1 MKKNIKNRIPKYKFG
16 ASDVTNII
24 SGLGQFAGQTVSST
38 NQKADPLGG
47 ALSGMSAGAS
57 IGSFG
62 GPIGAGIG
70 AAVGAA
76 GGAIMG
82 LIGNKGSVDPIT
94 GEITYGSG
102 IKGRK
107 GPSDEELEQM
117 SGMIKNNNANRQNSQ
132 IYANQYYQN
141 NGVNDISYVSK
152 GGTVPNTLAYLDDGE
167 LLRTPDGNIVEVPE
181 EGKPTDSNLANVP
194 VGTQVL
200 SDKLKVPGT
209 KKTFAQM
216 GKSIMKNKKYGID
229 IYAQNSKKLNDMNN
243 QIAYDELLA
252 LQENMKTKKNGKKR
266 GIQKAVFGED
276 SLQGDYIGEQYPTN
290 ALQNNKPQYKAQR
303 YLNLFNDGAAIK
315 SGIVNPGWSHGTVYN
330 PNFSAPNYGGVDL
343 SNYNFNVGKKT
354 NSTSKK
360 VKSDFKSQDDAPTK
374 ATPRKESLTQMAKYD
389 IYPDKIEIPTGVY
402 DSQIPDNT
410 NGKNYNFTKSFL
422 PQLGSLTSS
431 ILAARQNIKD
441 SDPEYVQ
448 TYSYSPQFVP
458 VDYNIEPLLN
468 EINRSDA
475 IARYNNR
482 NIGGGA
488 SLAQGVQLAVARD
501 KAVAEAYNMKRNAEN
516 NVRATNAN
524 IYNQWGQFDANA
536 RKVAATENAQN
547 RAAARNI
554 RRQGISQLGTIV
566 PSFIKDMRL
575 ESRDAAM
582 FNAMLPYLEYGM
594 TKDQINKLTK
604 LFG

>member
-1 MKKNIKNRIPKYKFG
+1 MKKNKKIKRIPSYKFG
-16 ASDVTNII
+16 ANEISNVI
-24 SGLGQFAGQTVSST
+24 SGIGQFTSQAVQAN
-38 NQKADPLGG
+38 NQEKADPLGG

-57 IGSFG
+57 IGSFA
-62 GPIGAGIG
+62 GPIGSGIGAGIG
-70 AAVGAA
+70 AI

-82 LIGNKGSVDPIT
+82 MIGNKGSVDPIT

-102 IKGRK
+102 FKGNR
-107 GPSDEELEQM
+107 GLSDEELEQM
-117 SGMIKNNNANRQNSQ
+117 SGMITNMNELRKMSPQ
-132 IYANQYYQN
+132 IAQKYYN
-141 NGVNDISYVSK
+141 THGVNDVTMKNGGISN
-152 GGTVPNTLAYLDDGE
+152 TTLAYLDDGE
-167 LLRTPDGNIVEVPE
+167 LLRTPDGSIVEVPE

-216 GKSIMKNKKYGID
+216 GKSIMKNRKYGND
-229 IYAQNSKKLNDMNN
+229 VYAQNSKKLNDINN

-266 GIQKAVFGED
+266 GIQKAALGDMNLDELTPWYTGRFSSQNIGTSFKPDTKTTTQLVYED
-276 SLQGDYIGEQYPTN
+276 IKNSK
-290 ALQNNKPQYKAQR
+290 NN
-303 YLNLFNDGAAIK
+303 GSI
-315 SGIVNPGWSHGTVYN
+315 SS
-330 PNFSAPNYGGVDL
+330 NFM
-343 SNYNFNVGKKT
+343 K
-354 NSTSKK
+354 
-360 VKSDFKSQDDAPTK
+360 
-374 ATPRKESLTQMAKYD
+374 
-389 IYPDKIEIPTGVY
+389 
-402 DSQIPDNT
+402 
-410 NGKNYNFTKSFL
+410 FL
-422 PQLGSLTSS
+422 PHIGSLTSS
-431 ILAARQNIKD
+431 ILTARENLRD
-441 SDPEYVQ
+441 TTPEYVS

-501 KAVAEAYNMKRNAEN
+501 KAISEAYNMKRNAEN
-516 NVRATNAN
+516 NIRATNAN

-566 PSFIKDMRL
+566 PSFIKDLRL
-575 ESRDAAM
+575 ENRDKAM
-582 FNAMLPYLEYGM
+582 FNAMLPYLGYGM
-594 TKDQINKLTK
+594 TQDQISKLIK
-604 LFG
+604 SFG

>member
-16 ASDVTNII
+16 ANDITNIV
-24 SGLGQFAGQTVSST
+24 SGLGQFAGQAISST
-38 NQKADPLGG
+38 NQKTDPLGG

-70 AAVGAA
+70 AGVGAI
-76 GGAIMG
+76 GGAIIGM
-82 LIGNKGSVDPIT
+82 IGNKGSVDPIT

-141 NGVNDISYVSK
+141 NGMNDISYVSK
-152 GGTVPNTLAYLDDGE
+152 GGTIPNTLAYLDDGE

-216 GKSIMKNKKYGID
+216 GKSIMKSKKYGND
-229 IYAQNSKKLNDMNN
+229 VYAQNSKKLNDMNN

-252 LQENMKTKKNGKKR
+252 LQENMKTKKSGKKR
-266 GIQKAVFGED
+266 GIQKAA
-276 SLQGDYIGEQYPTN
+276 LGDM
-290 ALQNNKPQYKAQR
+290 
-303 YLNLFNDGAAIK
+303 NLDE
-315 SGIVNPGWSHGTVYN
+315 
-330 PNFSAPNYGGVDL
+330 L
-343 SNYNFNVGKKT
+343 
-354 NSTSKK
+354 
-360 VKSDFKSQDDAPTK
+360 
-374 ATPRKESLTQMAKYD
+374 TPWY
-389 IYPDKIEIPTGVY
+389 
-402 DSQIPDNT
+402 
-410 NGKNYNFTKSFL
+410 NGKFSSQNIGTSFRPNTKTTTELAYDETMADKNKNKINFMQFL

-441 SDPEYVQ
+441 STPEYVQ

-468 EINRSDA
+468 EINRSNA
-475 IARYNNR
+475 IARYNSR

-488 SLAQGVQLAVARD
+488 SIAQGVQLAVARD
-501 KAVAEAYNMKRNAEN
+501 KAISEAYNMKRNAEN

-524 IYNQWGQFDANA
+524 TYNQWGQFDANA

-547 RAAARNI
+547 RAAARNMH
-554 RRQGISQLGTIV
+554 RQGISQLGTII
-566 PSFIKDMRL
+566 PSFIKDIRL
-575 ESRDAAM
+575 ESRDKAM
-582 FNAMLPYLEYGM
+582 FNAMLPYLGYGM
-594 TKDQINKLTK
+594 TQDQISKLTK
-604 LFG
+604 SFG

>member
-24 SGLGQFAGQTVSST
+24 SGLGQFAGQAVSST

-70 AAVGAA
+70 AGVGAI

-82 LIGNKGSVDPIT
+82 MIGNKGSVDPIT

-141 NGVNDISYVSK
+141 NSVNDISYVSK

-181 EGKPTDSNLANVP
+181 EDKPTDSNLANVP

-216 GKSIMKNKKYGID
+216 GKSIMKNKKYGND

-243 QIAYDELLA
+243 QIAYDELLT

-266 GIQKAVFGED
+266 GIQKAALGDINLDELTPYYNGRFSSQNIGTQFKPITKTITELV
-276 SLQGDYIGEQYPTN
+276 QGDQDT
-290 ALQNNKPQYKAQR
+290 KTRSK
-303 YLNLFNDGAAIK
+303 
-315 SGIVNPGWSHGTVYN
+315 
-330 PNFSAPNYGGVDL
+330 
-343 SNYNFNVGKKT
+343 SNY
-354 NSTSKK
+354 
-360 VKSDFKSQDDAPTK
+360 
-374 ATPRKESLTQMAKYD
+374 L
-389 IYPDKIEIPTGVY
+389 
-402 DSQIPDNT
+402 
-410 NGKNYNFTKSFL
+410 SFL
-422 PQLGSLTSS
+422 PQIGGLTSS
-431 ILAARQNIKD
+431 ILAAGQNIKD
-441 SDPEYVQ
+441 STPEYVQ

-468 EINRSDA
+468 EINRSNA

-488 SLAQGVQLAVARD
+488 SIAQGVQLAVARD
-501 KAVAEAYNMKRNAEN
+501 KAVSEAYNMKRNAEN
-516 NVRATNAN
+516 NIRATNTN

-536 RKVAATENAQN
+536 RKVASVENAQN
-547 RAAARNI
+547 RAAARNM
-554 RRQGISQLGTIV
+554 RRQGISQLGTII
-566 PSFIKDMRL
+566 PSFIKDVRL
-575 ESRDAAM
+575 ENRDKTM
-582 FNAMLPYLEYGM
+582 FNAMLPYLGYGM
-594 TKDQINKLTK
+594 TQDQINKLIK
-604 LFG
+604 SFG

>member
-38 NQKADPLGG
+38 NQKADSLGG

-107 GPSDEELEQM
+107 GLSDEELEQM

-216 GKSIMKNKKYGID
+216 GKSIIKNKKYGND

-266 GIQKAVFGED
+266 GIQKAALGDINLDELTPYYNGRFSSQNIGTAFKPITKTATELVQD
-276 SLQGDYIGEQYPTN
+276 SYNT
-290 ALQNNKPQYKAQR
+290 NNKSKVN
-303 YLNLFNDGAAIK
+303 YL
-315 SGIVNPGWSHGTVYN
+315 
-330 PNFSAPNYGGVDL
+330 
-343 SNYNFNVGKKT
+343 
-354 NSTSKK
+354 
-360 VKSDFKSQDDAPTK
+360 
-374 ATPRKESLTQMAKYD
+374 
-389 IYPDKIEIPTGVY
+389 
-402 DSQIPDNT
+402 
-410 NGKNYNFTKSFL
+410 SFL
-422 PQLGSLTSS
+422 PQIGSLTSS

-448 TYSYSPQFVP
+448 TYSYSPQFAP

-488 SLAQGVQLAVARD
+488 SLAQGVQLAIARD

-582 FNAMLPYLEYGM
+582 FNAMLPYLGYGM
-594 TKDQINKLTK
+594 TQNQINSLTK
-604 LFG
+604 SFG

>member
-1 MKKNIKNRIPKYKFG
+1 MKRNIKNKIPKYKFG
-16 ASDVTNII
+16 ASDITNMV
-24 SGLGQFAGQTVSST
+24 SGLGQITGQAVQSS

-57 IGSFG
+57 IGSFA

-70 AAVGAA
+70 AAVGAI
-76 GGAIMG
+76 GGALIG
-82 LIGNKGSVDPIT
+82 NIGNKGSVDPIT
-94 GEITYGSG
+94 GEVTYGSG
-102 IKGRK
+102 FKGKK
-107 GPSDEELEQM
+107 GLSDEELDQI

-132 IYANQYYQN
+132 AYANQYYQR
-141 NGVNDISYVSK
+141 NGVNEISYVSK
-152 GGTVPNTLAYLDDGE
+152 GGTIPNTLAYLDDGE

-216 GKSIMKNKKYGID
+216 GKSIMKNKKYGND

-266 GIQKAVFGED
+266 DIQKAALGD
-276 SLQGDYIGEQYPTN
+276 ISLDELTPRYDGRFSSQNIGTQFKPIAKTITELVQGDQDT
-290 ALQNNKPQYKAQR
+290 KTRSK
-303 YLNLFNDGAAIK
+303 
-315 SGIVNPGWSHGTVYN
+315 
-330 PNFSAPNYGGVDL
+330 
-343 SNYNFNVGKKT
+343 SNY
-354 NSTSKK
+354 
-360 VKSDFKSQDDAPTK
+360 
-374 ATPRKESLTQMAKYD
+374 L
-389 IYPDKIEIPTGVY
+389 
-402 DSQIPDNT
+402 
-410 NGKNYNFTKSFL
+410 SFL
-422 PQLGSLTSS
+422 PQIGSLTSS
-431 ILAARQNIKD
+431 ILAAGQNIKD
-441 SDPEYVQ
+441 STPEYVQ

-468 EINRSDA
+468 EINRSNA

-482 NIGGGA
+482 NIGNGA

-501 KAVAEAYNMKRNAEN
+501 KAISEAYNMKRNAEN

-536 RKVAATENAQN
+536 RKVASVENAQN
-547 RAAARNI
+547 RAAARNM
-554 RRQGISQLGTIV
+554 RRQGISQLGTII
-566 PSFIKDMRL
+566 PSFIKDLRL
-575 ESRDAAM
+575 ENRDKAM
-582 FNAMLPYLEYGM
+582 FNAMLPYLGYGM
-594 TKDQINKLTK
+594 TQNQINSLIKS
-604 LFG
+604 FG